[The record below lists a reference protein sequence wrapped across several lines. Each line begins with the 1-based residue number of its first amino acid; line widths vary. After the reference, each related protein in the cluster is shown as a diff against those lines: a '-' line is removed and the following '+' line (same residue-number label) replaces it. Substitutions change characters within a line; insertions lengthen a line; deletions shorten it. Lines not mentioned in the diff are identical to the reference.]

1 MLRIPLPEYADGPL
15 TLPVEILRTTPANVP
30 SRKAQ
35 GQKGQRDGRV
45 MGHTGH
51 IGHMRPHAPSQGT
64 PASQEARLICLGRSK
79 PRFLCVFAVKPSWQ
93 YKSEVCRIHA
103 WRE

>member
-93 YKSEVCRIHA
+93 CKGDVCRIHA